1 VTRDMDR
8 DLEAFARGEVSRHEL
23 VDAYGPEAG
32 ALADLHERMQ
42 GTLAADFDEDAGW
55 RRVVDGMDTP
65 ATVTTIRRSRRP
77 RSVVA
82 LAVAAALTIGGSALA
97 AVEVQVRKHAGSE
110 GSSVPVHT
118 EGAGVTPEPIAG
130 SVPDDDQAG
139 TATGSPSTD
148 GRAVGT
154 SIDNGGGSGRGAN
167 PAAAS
172 AVPGENGTS
181 SGESSDHGTSAD
193 GSGSEQGSSGG
204 GNDEGTSSGDGDDQ
218 GSGDG
223 SGGNDQGD
231 DDDQG
236 GSGSSGGSGSGGGND
251 NDQGSGNDNDQ
262 GTSQGDRQN

>member
-32 ALADLHERMQ
+32 ALADLHERVQ
-42 GTLAADFDEDAGW
+42 ATLAADFDEDAGW
-55 RRVVDGMDTP
+55 RRVVEGMDTP

-110 GSSVPVHT
+110 GSSVPLHT
-118 EGAGVTPEPIAG
+118 EGAGVTPEPIAA
-130 SVPDDDQAG
+130 PALDADQPG
-139 TATGSPSTD
+139 TATGTPSTD
-148 GRAVGT
+148 GSAVGT
-154 SIDNGGGSGRGAN
+154 SIDNGGSGRGAN
-167 PAAAS
+167 PGSAF

-181 SGESSDHGTSAD
+181 GEGSDHATSGG
-193 GSGSEQGSSGG
+193 GSGSEHGSSGD
-204 GNDEGTSSGDGDDQ
+204 GNDEGSSSGDGDDQ

-262 GTSQGDRQN
+262 GTSQGDSQN